1 MAGTKNPIIMG
12 KGYSSVPL
20 SFNRKM
26 VIASATITKRKNA
39 FHCFTEVDVTESR
52 QLIKSHFEKT
62 GEKLSFTAYIVK
74 CLAQTINQYPQ
85 FNSFIKG
92 RSLVVLDD
100 VTISVMTEREFD
112 GERIPEPLGIQQAQL
127 KTYRQ
132 INDEIRGAQK
142 NTGKKLGSLANQTW
156 IHFIPGFLLK
166 TFIRLA
172 DRNIKMAKR
181 YGKVAVT
188 AVGMFTNEPIW
199 FIPHGT
205 ATVLLTVGSIIK
217 KQLCIDGKNEER
229 EFLCL
234 TGSFDHSIVDGAPA
248 ARFMN
253 QLTETI
259 KSGYLVKKTT

>member
-1 MAGTKNPIIMG
+1 MR
-12 KGYSSVPL
+12 KGFVIEPL
-20 SFNRKM
+20 SVHRKM
-26 VIASATITKRKNA
+26 LIASASVTREKNA
-39 FHCFTEVDVTESR
+39 FHSFTEVDVTIPR
-52 QLIKSHFEKT
+52 RLIKNHFEKT
-62 GEKLSFTAYIVK
+62 GIKFSFTGYIVK
-74 CLAQTINQYPQ
+74 CLAQTLKQYPQ

-92 RSLVVLDD
+92 RKLVILEDI
-100 VTISVMTEREFD
+100 TISVLTEREFE
-112 GERIPEPLGIQQAQL
+112 GEKIPKPVGIHQAQF

-132 INDEIRGAQK
+132 INNEIRAAK
-142 NTGKKLGSLANQTW
+142 SKSVDKKKRVSGQTW
-156 IHFIPGFLLK
+156 IRFIPGFLLK
-166 TFIRLA
+166 TFVRLA

-217 KQLCIDGKNEER
+217 KTVWNEGVHEER

-234 TGSFDHSIVDGAPA
+234 TGSFDHNIVDGAPA

-253 QLTETI
+253 QLIETI
-259 KSGYLVKKTT
+259 RSGQMIQSIL